1 MTYIE
6 ELSEYTYAH
15 SAYYRPITKA
25 VGWLARDHTFWSFQP
40 TDELLDLIWQYC
52 KFPVARMRGSHDCE
66 FCSTNLSTA
75 RDLPSLLAG
84 LKEARHHRRVERN
97 GETMMLGSA
106 EMRVFGKN
114 GLVYAAPN
122 LIYHYVSVHHYE
134 PPSEFLEAL
143 RSDPRPPDPS
153 YRSLLE
159 KLDLA

>member
-122 LIYHYVSVHHYE
+122 LITTMYLFITTSL
-134 PPSEFLEAL
+134 PPNFLKPSGVIL
-143 RSDPRPPDPS
+143 GRPTP
-153 YRSLLE
+153 
-159 KLDLA
+159 ATAVC